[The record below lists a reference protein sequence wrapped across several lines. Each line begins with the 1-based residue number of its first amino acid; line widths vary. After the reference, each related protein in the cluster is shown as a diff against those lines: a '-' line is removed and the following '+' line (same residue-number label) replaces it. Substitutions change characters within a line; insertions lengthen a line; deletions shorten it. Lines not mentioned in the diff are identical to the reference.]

1 MWDKSIN
8 IQYAFGCDIS
18 GTNDTGFA
26 AAIELARTAD
36 IIFYIGGLNQS
47 IEREDIDRTSI
58 VLPDIQL
65 SLLQQLEKVVLSPMH
80 VIIMSGSSLDLS
92 TILDSPQYVSLMWA
106 GYPGKFGETA
116 IVNVI
121 FG

>member
-1 MWDKSIN
+1 
-8 IQYAFGCDIS
+8 
-18 GTNDTGFA
+18 
-26 AAIELARTAD
+26 
-36 IIFYIGGLNQS
+36 
-47 IEREDIDRTSI
+47 
-58 VLPDIQL
+58 
-65 SLLQQLEKVVLSPMH
+65 MH